1 MNIIQELRDLQSFVE
16 GMARKDM
23 EYCTLPPQ
31 HGFSEGSTVESVI

>member
-1 MNIIQELRDLQSFVE
+1 MDIIQALKDLQSFVE
-16 GMARKDM
+16 GMACRDI